1 MIILDNNLHR
11 KTYNYKYYKYKMLFN
26 VILCIY
32 YHFKLISSVIYIIFY
47 FKKKK
52 KKKKKFYYFTSFNNT
67 KTALL
72 EETNLFTE
80 IVNECEFNSF

>member
-32 YHFKLISSVIYIIFY
+32 YHFKLISSVIYIILY
-47 FKKKK
+47 LKKKK
-52 KKKKKFYYFTSFNNT
+52 KKKK
-67 KTALL
+67 
-72 EETNLFTE
+72 
-80 IVNECEFNSF
+80 NSIILPPLTIPKRPFLKKLTFSPRL